1 VVSGPAENGRLRV
14 GVVGAGSWGTTAAM
28 VCAGVADAPAPVLW
42 ARSVDVVQEI
52 NTRHMNS
59 KYLAGAVLPAS
70 IHATADI
77 AELVEVSDLIVMA
90 VPSQGFRSILEMV
103 ATAGGSTP
111 RFALKPVV
119 SLAKGLESATRARM
133 SEVAAAVCPANPFA
147 VLTGPNLAGEIIAGQ
162 PTASVVASGNEQV
175 AVAVQSAFNA
185 PRFRVYINDDVVGC
199 EVAGVV
205 KNVIALAVGVAEG
218 FGLGHNSRATLITRG
233 LAEMTRLGVALGGQ
247 PETFA
252 GLAGMGDLIA
262 TCSSAQSR
270 NNSVGRRLGLGEP
283 LPAIVASMSMVAEG
297 VKSAV
302 SVLELAR
309 LNGVS
314 MPIVEQV
321 VNICEND
328 ASVTDVMMALL
339 GRSVGSE

>member
-1 VVSGPAENGRLRV
+1 
-14 GVVGAGSWGTTAAM
+14 
-28 VCAGVADAPAPVLW
+28 
-42 ARSVDVVQEI
+42 
-52 NTRHMNS
+52 
-59 KYLAGAVLPAS
+59 
-70 IHATADI
+70 
-77 AELVEVSDLIVMA
+77 
-90 VPSQGFRSILEMV
+90 
-103 ATAGGSTP
+103 
-111 RFALKPVV
+111 
-119 SLAKGLESATRARM
+119 
-133 SEVAAAVCPANPFA
+133 
-147 VLTGPNLAGEIIAGQ
+147 
-162 PTASVVASGNEQV
+162 VASTNEQV
-175 AVAVQSAFNA
+175 ALAVQSAFNA
-185 PRFRVYINDDVVGC
+185 PRFRVYVNDDVVGC

-247 PETFA
+247 SETFA

-270 NNSVGRRLGLGEP
+270 NNSVGRRLGRGES
-283 LPAIVASMSMVAEG
+283 LAEIVASMSMVAEG

-302 SVLELAR
+302 SVLELAQ

-321 VNICEND
+321 VNVCESN